1 MFDFF
6 RTFVVHLRESEL
18 LKIGV
23 FGCCSPSASTL
34 FEENFHQ
41 ELHLMAKSQD
51 SYSKKEKE
59 KNRRKKQKEKE
70 ERKQQR
76 KTDKADGKGGEMEFS
91 YVDENGNL
99 SSTPPDPSKK
109 FTVKAEDIQLGAA
122 FRTDE
127 PEEVEKKGFVKFFN
141 AEKGYGFITEAGSKD
156 TIFVHINDAS
166 EELRENNKVT
176 FEIEMGPKGPKAVRV
191 KVVR

>member
-1 MFDFF
+1 
-6 RTFVVHLRESEL
+6 
-18 LKIGV
+18 
-23 FGCCSPSASTL
+23 
-34 FEENFHQ
+34 
-41 ELHLMAKSQD
+41 MAKSQD

-59 KNRRKKQKEKE
+59 KNRRKKQQEKE

-76 KTDKADGKGGEMEFS
+76 KADKAEGKGGEIEFS

-109 FTVKAEDIQLGAA
+109 FTVNAEDIQLGAA

-141 AEKGYGFITEAGSKD
+141 AEKGYGFITEADSKD
-156 TIFVHINDAS
+156 TIFVHVNDTS
-166 EELRENNKVT
+166 EELKENNKVT